1 MKKISLILLSIG
13 LISTACNKT
22 NSPQYSAGNSR
33 NQHFITMS
41 EECNTLDFT
50 AADIGAI
57 HNETVVKL
65 YEGVDPLDSA
75 AAYLKIRENFIALN
89 TDRSVFGISD
99 NEYNEKIFAIS
110 DELKQVDYDLRRIN
124 DNEITSSPAYPY
136 ICSILN
142 EVDSLSDYNR
152 FLVSISQIQADAEM
166 NLTCT
171 DKDIVIA
178 ALNIAKGSAELW
190 LSESLG
196 GAGFYESTLPCET
209 MISQKVKNLIKYVLV
224 ADINALAIDFIKM
237 GVLIAAGMEVPG
249 ANVAILT
256 SLAIDAA
263 YNSALAGIG
272 SWFY

>member
-1 MKKISLILLSIG
+1 
-13 LISTACNKT
+13 
-22 NSPQYSAGNSR
+22 
-33 NQHFITMS
+33 MS